1 MDPKTGRLLR
11 EHLRAT
17 RGWHRIDVRDQPTR
31 TPPTTLALLGRAT
44 TAGPSIGALCHHLHT
59 HGGAQGIRQVLGIL
73 ALAKKHG
80 VAVVD
85 DAAKTALDIGVLT
98 YRFVRTYVERRP
110 PLPLTLR
117 QVDPLIRQLTLYRDL
132 IDHKTGGSE

>member
-1 MDPKTGRLLR
+1 
-11 EHLRAT
+11 LRAT

-44 TAGPSIGALCHHLHT
+44 TAGPSIGVLCQHLHA
-59 HGGAQGIRQVLGIL
+59 HGGAHGIRQVLGVL

-85 DAAKTALDIGVLT
+85 DAAKTALDVGVLT
-98 YRFVRTYVERRP
+98 YRFVRQYVERRP
-110 PLPLTLR
+110 PVPLTLR

-132 IDHKTGGSE
+132 VDQKTGGSE